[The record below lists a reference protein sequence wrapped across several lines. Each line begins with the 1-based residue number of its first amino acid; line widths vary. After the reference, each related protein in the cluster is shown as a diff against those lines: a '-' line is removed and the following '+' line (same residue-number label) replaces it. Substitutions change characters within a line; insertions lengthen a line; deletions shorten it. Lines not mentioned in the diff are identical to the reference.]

1 MDFNGSFNQ
10 VTEELVMKVLPSLVI
25 VRGHRFGGGAG
36 FIWSADGLVLTNN
49 HVLGRRT
56 PVVKLNDE
64 SEHEAK
70 LISRSAEEDLA
81 LLKIE
86 ASNLTPLEPALEN
99 PRVGEIAFA
108 FGHPWGMRNSV
119 TRGIVSALLNARTS
133 QGQTLP
139 VIRSDAPL
147 APGNS
152 GGPLVNSRGQ
162 VIGINAMIMGG
173 DQSLAISV
181 QAARDF
187 VKKVVGEEKI
197 GVGDQQPIPE
207 GVL

>member
-1 MDFNGSFNQ
+1 MDFNGSFNK
-10 VTEELVMKVLPSLVI
+10 VIEELVMNVLPSLVI

-36 FIWSADGLVLTNN
+36 MIWSADGLVLTNN
-49 HVLGRRT
+49 HVVGRRK
-56 PVVKLNDE
+56 PIIKLNDE
-64 SEHEAK
+64 SEHEAR
-70 LISRSAEEDLA
+70 LISRSPEEDLA
-81 LLKIE
+81 LLKID
-86 ASNLTPLEPALEN
+86 ASDLKPLEPAPEN
-99 PRVGEIAFA
+99 PRVGELAFA
-108 FGHPWGMRNSV
+108 FGHPWGQRNSV
-119 TRGIVSALLNARTS
+119 TRGIVSALLNAKTS
-133 QGQTLP
+133 QGRTLP

-181 QAARDF
+181 QAARNF
-187 VKKVVGEEKI
+187 VLKVVGEEKI

>member
-1 MDFNGSFNQ
+1 
-10 VTEELVMKVLPSLVI
+10 
-25 VRGHRFGGGAG
+25 
-36 FIWSADGLVLTNN
+36 
-49 HVLGRRT
+49 
-56 PVVKLNDE
+56 
-64 SEHEAK
+64 
-70 LISRSAEEDLA
+70 
-81 LLKIE
+81 
-86 ASNLTPLEPALEN
+86 
-99 PRVGEIAFA
+99 
-108 FGHPWGMRNSV
+108 
-119 TRGIVSALLNARTS
+119 VSALLNARTS